1 MVCLEVIMKF
11 KSMMLIAVVCAI
23 FYSSQLLAWSVKVTA
38 HPDGGYVASLIHSTD
53 PTKDHTVGHYKTK
66 REAKQAGKK
75 AKKAKNSD
83 FKAEESGHCADPM
96 MRC

>member
-1 MVCLEVIMKF
+1 
-11 KSMMLIAVVCAI
+11 MMIIAVVCI
-23 FYSSQLLAWSVKVTA
+23 GLYSSQLLAWTVDVTP
-38 HPDGGYVASLIHSTD
+38 HPDGGYVTSLIHSTD

-66 REAKQAGKK
+66 REAKKAGKK

-83 FKAEESGHCADPM
+83 FKAEETGRCSDPM